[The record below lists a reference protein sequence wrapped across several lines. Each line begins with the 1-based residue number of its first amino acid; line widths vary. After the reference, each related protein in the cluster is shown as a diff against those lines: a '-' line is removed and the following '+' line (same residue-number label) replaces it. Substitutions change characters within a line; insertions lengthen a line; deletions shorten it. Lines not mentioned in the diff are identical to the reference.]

1 MDTLACLELSLCA
14 LMTNIRQI
22 VIIESAAGCLYTH
35 LNTRLS
41 VQLSIYGCF
50 FAVFSL
56 LDHRIKC
63 TIVALNLLLHKSFT
77 LMIVEGKNVK
87 RLKWILLQFSTQHL
101 FQFSYR
107 WNICCSSHASK
118 FPTFSW
124 SLTKLCLVSSAF
136 FPWRGSSVKSQS
148 FSVNRAVC

>member
-35 LNTRLS
+35 LNTRLLT
-41 VQLSIYGCF
+41 QLSIYGCF

-77 LMIVEGKNVK
+77 LMIVGRQKSKETEMDPSAV
-87 RLKWILLQFSTQHL
+87 LHTAFVSVLTLLEHLLQLSCIKISYLLLVFDQTLPRQFCL
-101 FQFSYR
+101 FPS
-107 WNICCSSHASK
+107 
-118 FPTFSW
+118 
-124 SLTKLCLVSSAF
+124 
-136 FPWRGSSVKSQS
+136 RGSSVKSQS